1 MSETTPKLQND
12 PKGALEE
19 YIASLQSE
27 SKIARRQALIKINEE
42 IFENPLNADC
52 DLTVVFPEIYAYVL
66 KCFSDA
72 SESCR
77 ENAIIIMSNFIEKL
91 PLNDYY
97 LTYILPV
104 IVRRIGSA
112 ETIEDSEEIRLILM
126 GLVHKILY
134 KYKGTNLLC
143 PFMND
148 FTGILTKTCTDM
160 FPKVKLE
167 ACNCIIML
175 TKILQRD
182 FHFQSESFVKPL
194 LSNFAHQHFRV
205 RVAAIKAIGRVF
217 LIIHKY
223 IHGRLIFMYTI
234 IFKNIGYKYFT
245 YI

>member
-1 MSETTPKLQND
+1 
-12 PKGALEE
+12 
-19 YIASLQSE
+19 
-27 SKIARRQALIKINEE
+27 
-42 IFENPLNADC
+42 
-52 DLTVVFPEIYAYVL
+52 
-66 KCFSDA
+66 
-72 SESCR
+72 
-77 ENAIIIMSNFIEKL
+77 
-91 PLNDYY
+91 
-97 LTYILPV
+97 
-104 IVRRIGSA
+104 
-112 ETIEDSEEIRLILM
+112 M

-223 IHGRLIFMYTI
+223 TWKI
-234 IFKNIGYKYFT
+234 NIYLYN